1 MSARRALALLALGQ
15 AALGCSSTHERYDS
29 NASAIVEGEASGPEQ
44 DGVLLLRARLDSG
57 SEALCT
63 GSLVAPRLL
72 ITARHCVSYVS
83 EGVFSCSVRGEP
95 IDNPDGG
102 GSLGLHLPPESIE
115 VYGGPPPRKAPLAH
129 GTQIISTLSPTVC
142 RNDLAFVVLDTPI
155 DAPLVP
161 FRLGIP
167 ARVGELGVL
176 VGYGLRKGQDGI
188 DYASQKRQQKR
199 DLVISGVGPD
209 SVNDGVTTVA
219 PRTLLLD
226 GPSGCIGD
234 SGGPLL
240 AQDSGALLGIYSLQE
255 GASCEAEDVRHHLV
269 HVPPFAAL
277 IDEAFAAVGGAPQ
290 LEPTTSSDAGAGGAA
305 GAADVAAGTSTIEGG
320 ASAGAPDAAPAE
332 ASDNHDSSGCSISG
346 AAPHLTAS
354 PLWLALALCGA
365 ALRLRVRRRRAA

>member
-1 MSARRALALLALGQ
+1 
-15 AALGCSSTHERYDS
+15 
-29 NASAIVEGEASGPEQ
+29 
-44 DGVLLLRARLDSG
+44 
-57 SEALCT
+57 
-63 GSLVAPRLL
+63 
-72 ITARHCVSYVS
+72 
-83 EGVFSCSVRGEP
+83 
-95 IDNPDGG
+95 
-102 GSLGLHLPPESIE
+102 LGLHLPPESIE

-161 FRLGIP
+161 FRLGRP

-188 DYASQKRQQKR
+188 DYAAQKRQQKR

-240 AQDSGALLGIYSLQE
+240 AQETGALLGIYSLQE

-269 HVPPFAAL
+269 HVPPFASL
-277 IDEAFAAVGGAPQ
+277 IEQAFAAVGGAPQ
-290 LEPTTSSDAGAGGAA
+290 LEPIANDAGAGVGGASGAADNAA
-305 GAADVAAGTSTIEGG
+305 GADTADGG
-320 ASAGAPDAAPAE
+320 ASAGAPDEAPPE
-332 ASDNHDSSGCSISG
+332 PSDSHDSSGCSISG
-346 AAPHLTAS
+346 AAPNFAAS
-354 PLWLALALCGA
+354 PLWLALALGGA
-365 ALRLRVRRRRAA
+365 AQRYRARRRRAA